1 VHNRKDRMTT
11 HDLEALAVAAPETLS
26 ADDLVDG

>member
-1 VHNRKDRMTT
+1 MTT